1 MSNTGILLHIPH
13 ASKLIPSRWRSIFL
27 LTDELLEK
35 ELITMT
41 DGFTDELF
49 NLGSKTDRLEF
60 PVSRLLVDP
69 ERFPEDADEPMSAK
83 GMGAVYTKTHD
94 GQPLKHDNQRA
105 LIMKEYYFPH
115 HEKLEDWVQAQL
127 DKSGRCLIIDCHS
140 YPSSPI
146 SCDLSQEP
154 NRPDFC
160 LGTAEPHTPASLV
173 AASVRAFEHF
183 GYSITVDIPYAGTIV
198 PLKFFGTD
206 SRVSS
211 MMIEVNRK
219 LYMDEVGGLK
229 NENFGHTKSNLLSCL
244 ELIIENWISV

>member
-1 MSNTGILLHIPH
+1 MSNNGILLHIPH
-13 ASKLIPSRWRSIFL
+13 ASKVIPKQWRSIFL

-41 DGFTDELF
+41 DSFTDELF
-49 NLGSKTDRLEF
+49 DLGAKTDRLEF

-69 ERFPEDADEPMSAK
+69 ERFSEDADEPMSAK

-105 LIMKEYYFPH
+105 SLMEEYYFPH
-115 HEKLEDWVQAQL
+115 HIKLEDWVQSQL
-127 DKSGRCLIIDCHS
+127 DNSGRCFIIDCHS
-140 YPSSPI
+140 YPSLPI

-173 AASVRAFEHF
+173 AASVRAFESF
-183 GYSITVDIPYAGTIV
+183 GYSVTVDKPYAGTIV

-206 SRVSS
+206 PRVSS

-219 LYMDEVGGLK
+219 LYMDEKTGEK
-229 NENFGHTKSNLLSCL
+229 SDRFERTKLNLLSCL
-244 ELIIENWISV
+244 ELIIENWTSV